1 MEKHRPFGVTLLA
14 ILAGLAAVIAFYHG
28 LQLLGILPFKI
39 GEHKF
44 FTPEASWFAA
54 IMWGVLGF
62 IYIWVMRMLW
72 KLDAQGWLFVVILSA
87 LNLVMALLSILGQST
102 WEAMLP
108 SLLINGIILL
118 YCLVPSTREVFGAA

>member
-14 ILAGLAAVIAFYHG
+14 ILAGLAAVVAFYHG

-44 FTPEASWFAA
+44 FAPEASWFAA

-87 LNLVMALLSILGQST
+87 LNLVMALLSIIGQST
-102 WEAMLP
+102 WDAMLP
-108 SLLINGIILL
+108 SLLVNGVILL
-118 YCLVPSTREVFGAA
+118 YCLVPSTREAFGAA